1 MKKAMCKRTRRAFF
15 TAVMIAATL
24 PTGLLFGCKKQAK
37 ESNLE
42 SGKPGVAQEAEAESV
57 LSPTESRIQ
66 YIEGNESVDFE
77 GQFKNGLS
85 NVTPEGLAYCLIYSD
100 AGAGHRYYDSYFSR
114 DKGKTWTKGTF
125 YDEINGDN
133 THIAMQD
140 GSIVLFSNHSPRGET
155 YPSAF
160 RLYPEGQGIKSEGLG
175 DIFAGAK
182 LKDGRAV
189 DSGIDVNYEVTYLG
203 KERFLFHFTD
213 AQTKEDLG
221 TVEVS
226 VPKADSF

>member
-1 MKKAMCKRTRRAFF
+1 MKKAMRKRTRRAFF

-24 PTGLLFGCKKQAK
+24 PAGLLFGCKKQAK

-42 SGKPGVAQEAEAESV
+42 SGKPGVAQEKEAEAV
-57 LSPTESRIQ
+57 LTQ
-66 YIEGNESVDFE
+66 TGSVDFE
-77 GQFKNGLS
+77 GQFKKGLS
-85 NVTPEGLAYCLIYSD
+85 NITPEGLAYCLVYSD
-100 AGAGHRYYDSYFSR
+100 AGAGHAYYDSYFSR

-182 LKDGRAV
+182 LGDGRAV

-226 VPKADSF
+226 VPKAGSF

>member
-1 MKKAMCKRTRRAFF
+1 M
-15 TAVMIAATL
+15 
-24 PTGLLFGCKKQAK
+24 
-37 ESNLE
+37 
-42 SGKPGVAQEAEAESV
+42 
-57 LSPTESRIQ
+57 SPT
-66 YIEGNESVDFE
+66 ESVDFE
-77 GQFKNGLS
+77 GQFKKGLS
-85 NVTPEGLAYCLIYSD
+85 NVTPDGLAYCLVYSD
-100 AGAGHRYYDSYFSR
+100 AGAGHRYYDSYFSH

-160 RLYPEGQGIKSEGLG
+160 RLYPEGKGIKSEGLG

-182 LKDGRAV
+182 LGDGRAV

-226 VPKADSF
+226 VPKASSF

>member
-1 MKKAMCKRTRRAFF
+1 MKKAMRKRTRRAFF

-24 PTGLLFGCKKQAK
+24 PAGLLFSCKKQAK

-42 SGKPGVAQEAEAESV
+42 SGKPGVAQEKEAEAV
-57 LSPTESRIQ
+57 LTPT
-66 YIEGNESVDFE
+66 GSVDFE
-77 GQFKNGLS
+77 GQFKKGLS
-85 NVTPEGLAYCLIYSD
+85 NVTPDGLAYCLVYSD

-160 RLYPEGQGIKSEGLG
+160 RLYPEGKGIKSEGLG

-182 LKDGRAV
+182 LGDGRAV

-226 VPKADSF
+226 VPKAGSF